1 MAHVADRP
9 TVFACTCRE
18 ADHAIATGLHQITA
32 LTLTVQRWGQRGR
45 QRQTLQ
51 DLDAHL
57 LRDIGISREDAELEA
72 SRSFWA

>member
-1 MAHVADRP
+1 MDHAANRP
-9 TVFACTCRE
+9 TVFTCTCRD

-32 LTLTVQRWGQRGR
+32 LTLTVQQWGQRRR

-72 SRSFWA
+72 SKPFWA